1 LASNKKQAV
10 PTAALE
16 WIAAGLGLAAILF
29 VAVVI
34 GREALSGEAA
44 QLPALEVHAKR
55 VLPNAAGFVVEFEV
69 VNRASGTAAAV
80 EIEGTLGPE
89 ASPVETSSATLD
101 YVAGNA
107 STEGGLFFK
116 HDPRGQKLELRAL
129 GFQTP

>member
-1 LASNKKQAV
+1 MASGKKSSGSTPV
-10 PTAALE
+10 LE
-16 WIAAGLGLAAILF
+16 WIAAGLGLVAILF

-34 GREALSGEAA
+34 GREALSGEAT
-44 QLPALEVHAKR
+44 QLPVLEVHAKR
-55 VLPNAAGFVVEFEV
+55 VLPNAAGFVVEFQV

-107 STEGGLFFK
+107 SAEGGLFFK
-116 HDPRGQKLELRAL
+116 HDPRGAKLELRAL